1 MPIPR
6 FFIRSPKAAS
16 YLAPDRSSA
25 HPGRADEAWLGAYR
39 SAVLPALR
47 AFWPAELKGLEKL
60 PARDALIVANHS
72 GLGVVECL
80 WLPELWATHVGLDRP
95 LAAMAHS
102 SLFRLPGAGTL
113 LRAVGAVEA
122 TRSAARRARD
132 TGASLLLFPGGD
144 HESMRPLWRAREVD
158 FAGRVGFI
166 KLARELGLTLVPMA
180 ITGSHVTIPLLGFSK
195 RLARATGLPKVGV
208 HRAPL
213 PVSSIAG
220 AAAYLAA
227 SRGSLL
233 GRGAVAAA
241 IFAGL
246 APIPWVPSRI
256 GFEVLDPLDPRE
268 LAEDDAQVYRRVT
281 RAIARAL
288 DPLTRSEAPT
298 RSPTRAR

>member
-1 MPIPR
+1 MPV
-6 FFIRSPKAAS
+6 
-16 YLAPDRSSA
+16 
-25 HPGRADEAWLGAYR
+25 LGA
-39 SAVLPALR
+39 L
-47 AFWPAELKGLEKL
+47 WPAELSGLEKL

-80 WLPELWATHVGLDRP
+80 WLPELWATHVGLERP

-102 SLFRLPGAGTL
+102 SLFRLPVAGAL

-122 TRSAARRARD
+122 TREAARRARD
-132 TGASLLLFPGGD
+132 AGASLLLFPGGD

-166 KLARELGLTLVPMA
+166 RLARELGLTIVPMA

-195 RLARATGLPKVGV
+195 RLARASGLGMVGV

-213 PVSSIAG
+213 PVLSIAG
-220 AAAYLAA
+220 AATYLAS

-233 GRGAVAAA
+233 RRGAVAAA
-241 IFAGL
+241 IYGGL
-246 APIPWVPSRI
+246 TPIPWVPARI
-256 GFEVLDPLDPRE
+256 GFEVLDPLEPGE
-268 LAEDDAQVYRRVT
+268 LAQDDAWVYARVT

-288 DPLTRSEAPT
+288 DPVRRSEAPR
-298 RSPTRAR
+298 RSPTRGP